1 MDVERMFEYYMFAK
15 FGSIWVRRPVDNPI
29 APSTVHTRPQP
40 APVHSP
46 VITSPTT
53 RTQVEE

>member
-1 MDVERMFEYYMFAK
+1 MFEYYMFAK